1 MLKNQCHYELMNL
14 KQLGEL
20 EFLLLGDLRD
30 VLEEEASE
38 QNRKW
43 LLAIVEV
50 LARTIPREFYLRE
63 KDGYLQD
70 VVECCPEVDHEVQL
84 LLKEHQTLRDRLDQL
99 RNELQ
104 RLRPFRTQATALKY
118 ELAQWMEKLEQHNR
132 REGKLVQCTYSQDVG
147 VGD

>member
-20 EFLLLGDLRD
+20 EVLLIGDLRD
-30 VLEEEASE
+30 VLEEEANE

-63 KDGYLQD
+63 KGGYLRD
-70 VVECCPEVDHEVQL
+70 VVDCCPEVDQEVQAL
-84 LLKEHQTLRDRLDQL
+84 LEEHQTLRDRLDQL
-99 RNELQ
+99 RNKLQ
-104 RLRPFRTQATALKY
+104 RLRPFRTQAAALKY
-118 ELAQWMEKLEQHNR
+118 ELAEWMNKLEQHNQK
-132 REGKLVQCTYSQDVG
+132 EGKLVHCAYSQDMG

>member
-1 MLKNQCHYELMNL
+1 MLKDQFNYELLDL

-43 LLAIVEV
+43 LLAIVDV

-70 VVECCPEVDHEVQL
+70 VIECCPEADHEVQE
-84 LLKEHQTLRDRLDQL
+84 LLKEHRTLQERLEQLRDKLKQ
-99 RNELQ
+99 
-104 RLRPFRTQATALKY
+104 LRPFRTQADALKY
-118 ELAQWMEKLEQHNR
+118 ELAEWMKKLEQHNNK
-132 REGKLVQCTYSQDVG
+132 EGKLVQGAYSQDMG

>member
-1 MLKNQCHYELMNL
+1 MLKNQCHYELMSL

-30 VLEEEASE
+30 VLEEEATE

-50 LARTIPREFYLRE
+50 LARTVPREFYLRE

-70 VVECCPEVDHEVQL
+70 IVNCCPEVDREVQEL
-84 LLKEHQTLRDRLDQL
+84 LEEHRTLRDRLDEL
-99 RNELQ
+99 RNKLQ
-104 RLRPFRTQATALKY
+104 RLRPFRTQADALKY
-118 ELAQWMEKLEQHNR
+118 ELAEWMDKLEQHNKK
-132 REGKLVQCTYSQDVG
+132 EGRLVHCAYSQDMG